1 MIGAQPRGAAL
12 LHDPAR
18 NKDTVFTEAER
29 DAFGLRGLL
38 PPRALTQEQQLARSL
53 ENLPGAE
60 ELERH
65 LARFPEPDDLESFV
79 RAPMYRPHC
88 ESHAS

>member
-1 MIGAQPRGAAL
+1 MIAAQPRGAAL
-12 LHDPAR
+12 LPEPAR
-18 NKDTVFTEAER
+18 DEDTVFTEAER

-38 PPRALTQEQQLARSL
+38 PPRVLTQEQQLSRVL

-65 LARFPEPDDLESFV
+65 LARFPETGDLESFV
-79 RAPMYRPHC
+79 HAPIYRPHC
-88 ESHAS
+88 ESHLS